1 MEAFATIEDL
11 ALRWRTFTEDE
22 EPMVSA
28 RLMDASA
35 YIRTRLANEGITV
48 DPEDDVQAYNLK
60 WVTCNVARRSLS
72 PTLDA
77 GQSGG
82 NGFTQAPLK
91 GYMQTAGAFT
101 EQFQFE
107 NPMGDMYLLKEEE
120 KALGLG
126 RMRLKIVPVHME
138 DCHVG

>member
-28 RLMDASA
+28 RLMDATA
-35 YIRTRLANEGITV
+35 YIQSRLDSEGIAV
-48 DPEDDVQAYNLK
+48 DPENEVQAHNLK

-77 GQSGG
+77 GQGGG

-91 GYMQTAGAFT
+91 GYMQTAGSFT

-107 NPMGDMYLLKEEE
+107 NPLGDMYLLRAEE

-126 RMRLKIVPVHME
+126 RMRLRTIPVHIKKDE
-138 DCHVG
+138 